1 MTDAVTLVFL
11 TFLVI
16 CAISVSLIRD
26 LLYAVVVFGAYS
38 LTMSLVWQQFCAPD
52 IAITEAVAGVAMGAL
67 MIAVISR
74 TRRTED

>member
-1 MTDAVTLVFL
+1 MTDAVTLVFMV
-11 TFLVI
+11 FLVI
-16 CAISVSLIRD
+16 CAVSVAVIRD
-26 LLYAVVVFGAYS
+26 LIYAVVVFGAYS
-38 LTMSLVWQQFCAPD
+38 LTMSLVWQQFNAPD